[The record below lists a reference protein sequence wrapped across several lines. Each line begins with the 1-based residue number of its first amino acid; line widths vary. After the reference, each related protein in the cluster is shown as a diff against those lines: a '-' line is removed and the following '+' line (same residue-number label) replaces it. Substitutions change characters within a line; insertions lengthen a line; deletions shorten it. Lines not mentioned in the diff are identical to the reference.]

1 MQQAGIGLG
10 LTADESRVLVLQT
23 ALGAAQM
30 AIDSDLTTEQLR
42 INVTSRGG
50 TTQAALTKLM
60 DAGLTELFAEAIEAA
75 FERSKELSRA

>member
-42 INVTSRGG
+42 INVTSHGG

-60 DAGLTELFAEAIEAA
+60 GAGLTELFAEAIEAA